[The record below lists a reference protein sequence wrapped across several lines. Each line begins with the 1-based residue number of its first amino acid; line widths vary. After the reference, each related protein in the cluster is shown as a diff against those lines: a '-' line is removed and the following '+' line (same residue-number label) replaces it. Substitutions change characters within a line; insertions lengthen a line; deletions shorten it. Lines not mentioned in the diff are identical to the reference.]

1 MSNIVAIIVTYN
13 VSSSFSK
20 NVDALLDK
28 VAEIIV
34 VDNGSKQETINM
46 LDSLNG
52 KISLIKLN
60 ENKGIAYAL
69 NRGIEYALNKSY
81 EWILTLDHDSIV
93 DTNMLTNMLKTYD
106 KMTEVEK
113 EKVVMITPTHVEE
126 KEMSNKIVINSGYEY
141 VLTEITSGALTKAW
155 YYSKNKYDEKLFI
168 DMVDHEFCLEINKN
182 GYKIIRVNSAIL
194 LHNLGES
201 ERKRIF
207 RLTITPTNHSALRRY
222 YMSRNRMYVWKRYKG
237 KYDEWIKKDKIRFI
251 SEFAKIIIF
260 EDDKLNKIKMIKKGI
275 SDYKI
280 GKWGAYNK

>member
-168 DMVDHEFCLEINKN
+168 DMDMSTLYKAFITCLKN
-182 GYKIIRVNSAIL
+182 
-194 LHNLGES
+194 
-201 ERKRIF
+201 
-207 RLTITPTNHSALRRY
+207 
-222 YMSRNRMYVWKRYKG
+222 RNFH
-237 KYDEWIKKDKIRFI
+237 KYDDSQMKLLPNSLRSLVYFSKFSK
-251 SEFAKIIIF
+251 SEYIQLAHFFK
-260 EDDKLNKIKMIKKGI
+260 
-275 SDYKI
+275 
-280 GKWGAYNK
+280 